1 MVLRALFLLACA
13 SCAGCSGDEPR
24 ALDFRIQ
31 FTNAAL
37 AARAA
42 RIEARILLA
51 GCHGDEALY
60 ASSFAPDARGALP
73 EALADGRYGFDA
85 RALDVGCRWY
95 AHGCVE
101 LSLPAEGSA
110 TVMLRALPSPALD
123 CASEGCD
130 SLACEGES
138 DAAVVVDNMDA
149 ATSADGASGGTGGSS
164 DDDSGEPFLP
174 VAIEIEA
181 ESADP
186 LRAPLQ
192 RIDDPMVSGGQYIS
206 YPWAD
211 DQTLDQRNMLKRA
224 MPPSD
229 DSADG
234 LAFYDFELPAGGDF
248 RLWGRV
254 NPPTLEEDSFWLR
267 IDDQPWIQWNDIAHE
282 DPWHWDD
289 VRPFEM
295 RNERFL
301 IPLEPGAHRL
311 VISYRE
317 LGARLDKL
325 LLTNDAELV
334 PSG

>member
-1 MVLRALFLLACA
+1 MACVRRALLLACA
-13 SCAGCSGDEPR
+13 LCASCSGEQPR
-24 ALDFRIQ
+24 ELDFRIQ

-37 AARAA
+37 AARATW
-42 RIEARILLA
+42 IEARILLA

-60 ASSFAPDARGALP
+60 ASSFAPDQRGALP

-85 RALDVGCRWY
+85 RALDAGCRWY

-101 LSLPAEGSA
+101 LSLPADGNA

-123 CASEGCD
+123 CASRGCD

-138 DAAVVVDNMDA
+138 DAATVVDLDA
-149 ATSADGASGGTGGSS
+149 AASADGALGA
-164 DDDSGEPFLP
+164 DDDAGGEPLLP
-174 VAIEIEA
+174 VTIEIEA

-186 LRAPLQ
+186 LRPPLQ
-192 RIDDPMVSGGQYIS
+192 RIDDAMVSGGQYIS
-206 YPWAD
+206 YPWTE
-211 DQTLDQRNMLKRA
+211 DQTLDQRNALKRA
-224 MPPSD
+224 MPPAD

-267 IDDQPWIQWNDIAHE
+267 LDDQPWIQWNDIAHE

-301 IPLEPGAHRL
+301 ITLEPGPHRL
-311 VISYRE
+311 LISYRE